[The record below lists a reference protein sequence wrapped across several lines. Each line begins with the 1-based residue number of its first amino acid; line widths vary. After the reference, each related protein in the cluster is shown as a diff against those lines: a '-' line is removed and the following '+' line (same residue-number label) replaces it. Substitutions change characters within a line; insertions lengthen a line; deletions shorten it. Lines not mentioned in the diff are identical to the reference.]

1 MKLIPKSVAE
11 KEDLYVRLFL
21 SFISVVFISIL
32 VVGYFVARKANPV
45 ILDEHG
51 KPIQTK

>member
-11 KEDLYVRLFL
+11 KEDLYVQLFL
-21 SFISVVFISIL
+21 SFISVVFLSIVIAVY
-32 VVGYFVARKANPV
+32 VVAKKANPV